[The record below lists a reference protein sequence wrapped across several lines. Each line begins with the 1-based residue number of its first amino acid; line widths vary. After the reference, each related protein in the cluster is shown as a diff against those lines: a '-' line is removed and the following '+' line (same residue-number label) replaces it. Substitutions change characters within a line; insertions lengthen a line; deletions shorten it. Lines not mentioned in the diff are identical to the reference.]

1 MSVTEPTT
9 AAVPTPAAAEPRS
22 PLRFDAFSSR
32 NFTIFWLSLIATNTG
47 TWMASVAEGWLIT
60 DLEPEHKSLYVGI
73 LAMAFAIP
81 MLILPPFGGIL
92 ADRLPKLTGIKLTQ
106 AGFLILNGTV
116 AVIALSGHIT
126 VHILIAAAFLGAVV
140 LAFDSPIRHSMVPDL
155 VPREHMTSA
164 VSLNSVAFSGAGLV
178 GPAIG
183 GLLIPVIGAG
193 GVFLINTISS
203 LSVIIALKLMHDLP
217 ESARIRS
224 DSRADD
230 PRSALKRAITY
241 IRSTPL
247 VAALYLTALVAG
259 FFGRSYGPMLP
270 VLSRVIYKVGSSAN
284 GILISAGGLGAM
296 TGGLLLSAISSR
308 LARRGRWII
317 ALVALQG
324 LLIGSLALHHIY
336 LLGVVTLLAMGAIG
350 GSAVALI
357 TAIVQEQ
364 VAPELRGRVMGFF
377 LLTFISFPSA
387 GSFLLGLIGDQSS
400 LQWALGIFASVILLL
415 IVIISVRAPA
425 LKLAP

>member
-1 MSVTEPTT
+1 MSVSE
-9 AAVPTPAAAEPRS
+9 PAAAAPTPKPAAETRAPI
-22 PLRFDAFSSR
+22 RFDAFSSR

-60 DLEPEHKSLYVGI
+60 DLEPERKSLYVGF

-81 MLILPPFGGIL
+81 MLLLPPVGGVL
-92 ADRLPKLTGIKLTQ
+92 ADRLPRLTGIKLTQ
-106 AGFLILNGTV
+106 VAFLLINGAV

-193 GVFLINTISS
+193 GVFVINTISS

-217 ESARIRS
+217 ESARVRS
-224 DSRADD
+224 DKRADD
-230 PRSALKRAITY
+230 ARAALKRAVTY
-241 IRSTPL
+241 IRHTPL
-247 VAALYLTALVAG
+247 IAALFITALTAG
-259 FFGRSYGPMLP
+259 TFGRSYGPMLP
-270 VLSRVIYKVGSSAN
+270 VLSRDVYHVGSSAN
-284 GILISAGGLGAM
+284 GLLISAGGLGAM
-296 TGGLLLSAISSR
+296 TGGLLLSAIASR
-308 LARRGRWII
+308 VENRGRWII
-317 ALVALQG
+317 LLVGLQG
-324 LLIGSLALHHIY
+324 ILLGSLALHSAY
-336 LLGVVTLLAMGAIG
+336 PLAVATLLVMGAVG
-350 GSAVALI
+350 GSTVALI
-357 TAIVQEQ
+357 TAIIQEM

-377 LLTFISFPSA
+377 LLTFISFPSV
-387 GSFLLGLIGDQSS
+387 GSFVLGVIGDRTSI
-400 LQWALGIFASVILLL
+400 QWALGLFAAVIVVL
-415 IVIISVRAPA
+415 IGLISVRAPA
-425 LKLAP
+425 LRQAS